1 MIISRSVVLLALSAG
16 LLPAAADLRM
26 GRRHLQGTALES
38 NVTDTASIADV
49 IEEDGKKKD
58 DEFKNEVAKR
68 SATYQYVDAKTILTN
83 LYGEVPERR
92 TGTDSGITFTEAL
105 RYSELNKC
113 FLTPLRDD
121 LELLQVQTALEI
133 ALVTKQVPPKDPTDT
148 NANSPGKTFAWVGIS
163 KDASLTTTSPEPD
176 MFLGQRL
183 CRAGNWKNLF
193 DGSDLGGYKTG
204 DYMDCAPNCPG
215 GCWLSE
221 EDNGRNAILD
231 NYWSETDESD
241 PAEGE
246 PDNGADNMMRYNKLE
261 TKAMMKAKDKR
272 LYDTHGGNIVAARGA
287 IYMCKVEMEK

>member
-26 GRRHLQGTALES
+26 GRRHLQGTVLES
-38 NVTDTASIADV
+38 NVTDTASVADV
-49 IEEDGKKKD
+49 IVEEDGKKKED
-58 DEFKNEVAKR
+58 AYKNEVAKR
-68 SATYQYVDAKTILTN
+68 SATYQYVNAESILKGI
-83 LYGEVPERR
+83 YGEVPASR
-92 TGTDSGITFTEAL
+92 TGGKDSGITFTEAL

-113 FLTPLRDD
+113 FLTPIRDD
-121 LELLQVQTALEI
+121 LELLEVQTALQI
-133 ALVTKQVPPKDPTDT
+133 ALETSQVPVFDPMSMP
-148 NANSPGKTFAWVGIS
+148 NPRQTFAWVGVS

-176 MFLGQRL
+176 EFLGQRL

-193 DGSDLGGYKTG
+193 DGSDLGGYESG
-204 DYMDCAPNCPG
+204 PYMDCASNCPG

-221 EDNGRNAILD
+221 VSNRITILND
-231 NYWSETDESD
+231 YWFDDGSL
-241 PAEGE
+241 PEGE

>member
-26 GRRHLQGTALES
+26 GRRHLQGTVLES
-38 NVTDTASIADV
+38 NVTDTASVADV
-49 IEEDGKKKD
+49 IVEEDGKKKED
-58 DEFKNEVAKR
+58 AYKNEVAKS

-92 TGTDSGITFTEAL
+92 TGKDSGITFTEAL
-105 RYSELNKC
+105 RYSDLNKC
-113 FLTPLRDD
+113 FLTPIRDN
-121 LELLQVQTALEI
+121 LELLQVQTALQI
-133 ALVTKQVPPKDPTDT
+133 ALETNQVPPFDPDSMT
-148 NANSPGKTFAWVGIS
+148 ANPGKTFAWVGVS
-163 KDASLTTTSPEPD
+163 KDALLTTTSPEPE

-183 CRAGNWKNLF
+183 CRAGNWKNFF
-193 DGSDLGGYKTG
+193 DGSDLGGYESG
-204 DYMDCAPNCPG
+204 PYMGCAPNCPG

-221 EDNGRNAILD
+221 VSNRNTILND
-231 NYWSETDESD
+231 YWFDEGSTPGD
-241 PAEGE
+241 GE

-261 TKAMMKAKDKR
+261 TKAVMKARDKR